1 MNRPYRLAA
10 ALFQLT
16 PLPAGKLALSR
27 AGRLGAV
34 RRWSEWAKRHRSG
47 EPLVWLHAASVGES
61 QVTEPIALR
70 LRTRHPN
77 MQFIQTYSSPSAANW
92 PLPAHVEQADYLPP
106 EHPLEV
112 DRLFETLR
120 PAVMVVSRGDLWPE
134 VMRGAFESQ
143 VPVAVV
149 GATVRPTSRRLRWP
163 VRSALEP
170 MHRRLAFV
178 GAVSSE
184 DAARWVRMGASPDVV
199 CTTGDP
205 RDDHILERTPRY
217 AKLLPLIPWTQ
228 EGQTLVAGSTYLPDE
243 LALTEALRQLRDVHP
258 NARLIVVPHEA
269 GAGSATR
276 IISSAQSRGLA
287 AAAWTTGAPTPS
299 PEVRVL
305 AIDRPGIL
313 SDLYA
318 LGSVAYVGGGF
329 GKSGVHS
336 LAEPAAYA
344 LPTLTG
350 PGARTDH
357 FAERFLRSGG
367 AVAVAR
373 EDPTQ
378 SLAERWDAWLRDSAG
393 RTAAGIAARRQLHE
407 GSAGRTAEAVAAIL
421 ERTVG
426 R

>member
-10 ALFQLT
+10 ALFQLA

-27 AGRLGAV
+27 AGQLGAV
-34 RRWSEWAKRHRSG
+34 RRWSEWARRHRSG

-61 QVTEPIALR
+61 QVTEPVALR
-70 LRTRHPN
+70 LRLRHPN

-92 PLPAHVEQADYLPP
+92 PLPTHVERADYLPP
-106 EHPLEV
+106 ERRREV
-112 DRLFETLR
+112 DHLFETLR
-120 PAVMVVSRGDLWPE
+120 PAAMMVSRGDLWPE
-134 VMRGAFESQ
+134 VMHGAFESQ

-178 GAVSSE
+178 GAISSE

-217 AKLLPLIPWTQ
+217 AELLPLIPWTQ
-228 EGQTLVAGSTYLPDE
+228 EGQTLVAGSTHLPDE
-243 LALTEALRQLRDVHP
+243 LALMEALRQLRDVHP

-269 GAGSATR
+269 GAGSAAR

-287 AAAWTTGAPTPS
+287 AAAWTTGAPS

-305 AIDRPGIL
+305 VIDRPGVL

-318 LGSVAYVGGGF
+318 LGSAAYVGGGF
-329 GKSGVHS
+329 GKSGAHS

-350 PGARTDH
+350 PDARADH

-367 AVAVAR
+367 TVAVGRKDPAR
-373 EDPTQ
+373 
-378 SLAERWDAWLRDSAG
+378 SLAEQWDAWLRDSAG

-407 GSAGRTAEAVAAIL
+407 GSAARTAEAVAAIL
-421 ERTVG
+421 EQTVG

>member
-10 ALFQLT
+10 ALFQLA

-27 AGRLGAV
+27 TGRRGAV
-34 RRWSEWAKRHRSG
+34 RRWSEWARRHRSG

-70 LRTRHPN
+70 LRARHPN
-77 MQFIQTYSSPSAANW
+77 IQFVQTYSSPSAANW
-92 PLPAHVEQADYLPP
+92 PLSNHVEQADYLPP
-106 EHPLEV
+106 ERRLEV

-120 PAVMVVSRGDLWPE
+120 PAAMMVSRGDLWPE
-134 VMRGAFESQ
+134 VMRGAFEHK

-163 VRSALEP
+163 VRSVLEP

-178 GAVSSE
+178 GAVSSQ

-228 EGQTLVAGSTYLPDE
+228 EGQTLVAGSTHLPDE
-243 LALTEALRQLRDVHP
+243 LALMEALRQVHNAHP
-258 NARLIVVPHEA
+258 NARLIVVPHEV
-269 GAGSATR
+269 GAGSAAR
-276 IISSAQSRGLA
+276 IIDTAQSRGLA
-287 AAAWTTGAPTPS
+287 AAAWTTGAPAPS
-299 PEVRVL
+299 PEVHVL
-305 AIDRPGIL
+305 VIDRPGVL

-318 LGSVAYVGGGF
+318 LGSAAYVGGGF

-344 LPTLTG
+344 LATLTG

-357 FAERFLRSGG
+357 FAERFLSSGG
-367 AVAVAR
+367 AVAVAG
-373 EDPTQ
+373 EDPAR
-378 SLAERWDAWLRDSAG
+378 SLAEQWDAWLGDSAG

-407 GSAGRTAEAVAAIL
+407 GSAARTAEAVAAMLDKI
-421 ERTVG
+421 EG

>member
-10 ALFQLT
+10 ALFQLA

-34 RRWSEWAKRHRSG
+34 HRWSEWAKQRRSG

-70 LRTRHPN
+70 LRARLPN

-92 PLPAHVEQADYLPP
+92 PLPTHVEHADYLPP
-106 EHPLEV
+106 ERPREV

-120 PAVMVVSRGDLWPE
+120 PAAMMVSRGDLWPE

-163 VRSALEP
+163 VRGALEP

-228 EGQTLVAGSTYLPDE
+228 AGQTLVAGSTHLPDE
-243 LALTEALRQLRDVHP
+243 LALMEALHQLRDMHP
-258 NARLIVVPHEA
+258 NARLIVVPHDA
-269 GAGSATR
+269 GAESATR

-287 AAAWTTGAPTPS
+287 AAAWTTGAPS

-305 AIDRPGIL
+305 AVDRPGVL

-318 LGSVAYVGGGF
+318 LGSAAYVGGGF

-350 PGARTDH
+350 PCARADH

-373 EDPTQ
+373 EDPAR
-378 SLAERWDAWLRDSAG
+378 SLAEQWDAWLRDSAG

-407 GSAGRTAEAVAAIL
+407 GSAARTAEAVAAIL
-421 ERTVG
+421 EQTVG